1 MSKHDEQKDFIQAH
15 ETELAEKDK
24 IPHYPTDGNDL
35 RDFRE
40 SLIQRFIQT
49 QIKLEHQ
56 IYLDK
61 KKWSESNEIA
71 RWTFAT
77 PNRQMLFWMF
87 AMNGIGEGF
96 SVSDAADYLQ
106 RDRAS
111 VSKDL
116 SELHALKYIL
126 RNTKEGYQR
135 YYLPSQRLL
144 NNAAWYSNYYVD
156 LTLSLTEDKN
166 RGAFFEY
173 RSAERDYFKAQKKC
187 TTIFV
192 VAFC

>member
-1 MSKHDEQKDFIQAH
+1 MSKHDKQKDFIEAQ
-15 ETELAEKDK
+15 ETQLADEDK
-24 IPHYPTDGNDL
+24 LPHFPTDGDDL

-61 KKWSESNEIA
+61 KKWSENDEMA

-77 PNRQMLFWMF
+77 PNRQMVFWMF
-87 AMNGIGEGF
+87 AMKGIGEGF
-96 SVSDAADYLQ
+96 SVSRAADYLQ

-116 SELHALKYIL
+116 SELHGFKYIL

-173 RSAERDYFKAQKKC
+173 RSAERDYFRTQKKE
-187 TTIFV
+187 
-192 VAFC
+192 

>member
-1 MSKHDEQKDFIQAH
+1 MTNNTDFIEAQ
-15 ETELAEKDK
+15 ETELGDEHK

-35 RDFRE
+35 RNFRE

-56 IYLDK
+56 LYLDK
-61 KKWSESNEIA
+61 KKWSEYNEIA

-77 PNRQMLFWMF
+77 PNRQMVFWML
-87 AMNGIGEGF
+87 AMKGIGEGF
-96 SVSDAADYLQ
+96 SVSRAADYLQ

-116 SELHALKYIL
+116 SELHAFKYIL

-144 NNAAWYSNYYVD
+144 SDAAWYSNYYVE
-156 LTLSLTEDKN
+156 LTISLTEDKN
-166 RGAFFEY
+166 RAAFFEY
-173 RSAERDYFKAQKKC
+173 RSAERDYFRTQKKE
-187 TTIFV
+187 
-192 VAFC
+192 

>member
-1 MSKHDEQKDFIQAH
+1 MSKHDKQKDFIEAQ
-15 ETELAEKDK
+15 ETQLADEDK
-24 IPHYPTDGNDL
+24 LPHFPANGEDL

-61 KKWSESNEIA
+61 KKWSEHDEIS

-87 AMNGIGEGF
+87 AVEDIGEGF
-96 SVSDAADYLQ
+96 SVSRAADYLQ

-116 SELHALKYIL
+116 SELHGFKYIL

-173 RSAERDYFKAQKKC
+173 RSAERDYFKLQEKA
-187 TTIFV
+187 
-192 VAFC
+192 

>member
-1 MSKHDEQKDFIQAH
+1 MTEDDKKTDFIKAQ
-15 ETELAEKDK
+15 EMEFSDENKL
-24 IPHYPTDGNDL
+24 PHFPTNGNDL

-61 KKWSESNEIA
+61 KKWSENDEIA

-77 PNRQMLFWMF
+77 TNRQMVFWMF
-87 AMNGIGEGF
+87 AMDGIGEGF
-96 SVSDAADYLQ
+96 SVSMAADYLQ

-116 SELHALKYIL
+116 SELHGFKYIL

-156 LTLSLTEDKN
+156 LTLSVTEDKN

-173 RSAERDYFKAQKKC
+173 RSAEREYFRTQKK
-187 TTIFV
+187 
-192 VAFC
+192 A

>member
-1 MSKHDEQKDFIQAH
+1 MSKHDAKIDFIEAQ

-24 IPHYPTDGNDL
+24 IPHYPSDGNDL

-61 KKWSESNEIA
+61 KKWSENDEIA

-77 PNRQMLFWMF
+77 HNRQMVFWMF
-87 AMNGIGEGF
+87 AMDGIGEGF
-96 SVSDAADYLQ
+96 SVSMAADYLQ

-116 SELHALKYIL
+116 SELHGFKYIL

-173 RSAERDYFKAQKKC
+173 RSAERDYFRTQKK
-187 TTIFV
+187 
-192 VAFC
+192 A

>member
-1 MSKHDEQKDFIQAH
+1 MSKHNTQTDFISAQ
-15 ETELAEKDK
+15 ETQLADEHK

-40 SLIQRFIQT
+40 SLIQRFVQT

-61 KKWSESNEIA
+61 KKWSQYDEVA

-87 AMNGIGEGF
+87 AMDSIGEGF

-116 SELHALKYIL
+116 SELHGFKYIL

-173 RSAERDYFKAQKKC
+173 RSAERDYFRTQEKS
-187 TTIFV
+187 
-192 VAFC
+192 